1 MGFLWKRKTCFLR
14 FFPEKQMKPLG
25 PTSFLSYGGE
35 RLNSKFVVNKELRG
49 PHFPLL
55 RKMLENPLEELISI
69 SDEGSFQE
77 AVDRDGGA
85 MFL

>member
-1 MGFLWKRKTCFLR
+1 
-14 FFPEKQMKPLG
+14 MKPLSSQ
-25 PTSFLSYGGE
+25 SFLSYGGE
-35 RLNSKFVVNKELRG
+35 RHTNKIAVNKELRG

-69 SDEGSFQE
+69 SEEGSFQE
-77 AVDRDGGA
+77 AVDREGGA

>member
-1 MGFLWKRKTCFLR
+1 LEGA
-14 FFPEKQMKPLG
+14 MKPLNG
-25 PTSFLSYGGE
+25 ESFLSYLRGGNE
-35 RLNSKFVVNKELRG
+35 GVLNKWHVNKELRG

-69 SDEGSFQE
+69 TNDEGSFQE
-77 AVDRDGGA
+77 AVDSEGGA